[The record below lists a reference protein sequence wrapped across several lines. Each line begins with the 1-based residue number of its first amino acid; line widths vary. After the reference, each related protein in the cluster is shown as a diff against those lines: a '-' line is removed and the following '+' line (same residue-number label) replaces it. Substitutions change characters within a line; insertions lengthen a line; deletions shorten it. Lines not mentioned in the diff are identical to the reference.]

1 VFDDRGNYSGAQP
14 QAKWDRLKNRPAG
27 NALPFGVS
35 YEKFRNPGG
44 TVKLTFDGQDGT
56 QVAPHTGETHWWGG
70 YASQADTELDV
81 DTAVTAGDTVTF
93 WNWHFIEEGWDY
105 GFVEALVGGEWVT
118 VPVTNAA
125 GQTVTSNDDPHGNNT
140 EGNGITGTSG
150 GAYFVDEPQYV
161 QYSAVMPAGATD
173 VRFRYSTD
181 AAYLDTGWFIDD
193 VQVNGAD
200 AAVSSTE
207 WMETTGEQDNNWTF
221 QVISSCD
228 LTPGATN
235 ANELTDDAGNFVY
248 RYTGDQ
254 LTTDAFNTRCANGP
268 NTDFVVSVSNL
279 PTGDL
284 AVLDATYD
292 YSVVKLKK

>member
-1 VFDDRGNYSGAQP
+1 
-14 QAKWDRLKNRPAG
+14 
-27 NALPFGVS
+27 
-35 YEKFRNPGG
+35 
-44 TVKLTFDGQDGT
+44 
-56 QVAPHTGETHWWGG
+56 
-70 YASQADTELDV
+70 
-81 DTAVTAGDTVTF
+81 
-93 WNWHFIEEGWDY
+93 
-105 GFVEALVGGEWVT
+105 

-125 GQTVTSNDDPHGNNT
+125 GETVTSNENPHGNNI

-150 GAYFVDEPQYV
+150 GAYFVDEPEYV
-161 QYSAVMPAGATD
+161 QYSAVLPDDATD

-193 VQVNGAD
+193 VTVDGA
-200 AAVSSTE
+200 AAGVSSSE
-207 WMETTGEQDNNWTF
+207 WTETTAQQDNNWTF

-248 RYTGDQ
+248 RYTGDDIA
-254 LTTDAFNTRCANGP
+254 TDVFDTRCANGP

-292 YSVVKLKK
+292 YSVVKQRR